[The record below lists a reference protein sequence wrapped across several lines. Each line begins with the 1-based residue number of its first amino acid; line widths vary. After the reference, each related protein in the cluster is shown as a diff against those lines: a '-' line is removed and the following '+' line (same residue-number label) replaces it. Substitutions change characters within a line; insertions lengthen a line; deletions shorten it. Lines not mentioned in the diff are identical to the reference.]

1 MLKYD
6 TQALVKEGQSYY
18 SLVIAVAKRARD
30 IVEKAEEDK
39 QIIEEKPVRLAIDEL
54 QSGKAKI
61 IRTEAP
67 VQPSAPAP
75 YVPVDN
81 IVNPVGLALA
91 LDEEEHDRDDNDS
104 EDVDDDMGDSY
115 EAERDDGA
123 YMDDVLFGD
132 VEG

>member
-30 IVEKAEEDK
+30 IVEKAEEEK
-39 QIIEEKPVRLAIDEL
+39 QIIAEKPVRLAIDEL
-54 QSGKAKI
+54 QSGKSKI
-61 IRTEAP
+61 IRTEVPAE
-67 VQPSAPAP
+67 QSTPAP
-75 YVPVDN
+75 YIPVAN
-81 IVNPVGLALA
+81 INTIGLALA
-91 LDEEEHDRDDNDS
+91 LEDEEVEHDDADSDEMDDEMD
-104 EDVDDDMGDSY
+104 DSY
-115 EAERDDGA
+115 EAERDDGV